1 MATEQPCSFRHYD
14 TISPHD
20 LERRTA
26 GHQFPEA
33 LCGGMVAPN
42 VTVTPRSQSAY
53 AQTGKS
59 RPDARVQRDSNATL
73 AWNIRDV
80 PGVTA
85 NVSEQTATSQILYRT
100 TNNAASP
107 APRDLCAGDER
118 PARRLSDAVP
128 HPGAAAPGPADAGGT
143 GTAAGPAGAGSAPG
157 QREALSAEIAQII
170 RAQRDRDFVATLAE
184 WQRASGTDRAYWRRY
199 VRLAIAEE
207 RARLA
212 KSRAAL
218 RAAATRNQRKDAA

>member
-1 MATEQPCSFRHYD
+1 MRH
-14 TISPHD
+14 IHPLKAAVS
-20 LERRTA
+20 ERLTA
-26 GHQFPEA
+26 DFQFPEA
-33 LCGGMVAPN
+33 PCGGLGAPDT
-42 VTVTPRSQSAY
+42 TVTPLSHSAY
-53 AQTGKS
+53 AQTGKQ

-100 TNNAASP
+100 TNDAATP
-107 APRDLCAGDER
+107 APGDLCAGDER

-128 HPGAAAPGPADAGGT
+128 HPRAAAPGPADAGGV
-143 GTAAGPAGAGSAPG
+143 GTAAGPIGIGDAPG
-157 QREALSAEIAQII
+157 QRKALSAEIAQII

>member
-1 MATEQPCSFRHYD
+1 MEPTIVSHRSPLETTYVQDRRGRSVTERS
-14 TISPHD
+14 
-20 LERRTA
+20 
-26 GHQFPEA
+26 
-33 LCGGMVAPN
+33 GGEVGAPN
-42 VTVTPRSQSAY
+42 ATVTLRSQSGY
-53 AQTGKS
+53 AQTGKQ

-100 TNNAASP
+100 TNDAPSP

-128 HPGAAAPGPADAGGT
+128 HPRAAAPGPADAGGV
-143 GTAAGPAGAGSAPG
+143 GTAAGPIGADGAPG
-157 QREALSAEIAQII
+157 QREALSAEIAQIL

-184 WQRASGTDRAYWRRY
+184 WQRASGTDRVYWCCY

-212 KSRAAL
+212 KSRGAL
-218 RAAATRNQRKDAA
+218 FAVTTRNRQEAA